1 MNHPVR
7 VLQAAHPGAPVA
19 VAAHAEQVVSLALLN
34 HHHRVTCHLV
44 CQAVLGLGGDGS
56 QSHGHRSVAVERI
69 VAGRGAPVKV
79 PRRVQRI
86 TLTTSPLWRIT
97 MEVKEG
103 WNPLA
108 LRTAP
113 AREVQWVMQDAASGV
128 EPATTVKSRVL
139 VVAMGVG
146 V

>member
-1 MNHPVR
+1 
-7 VLQAAHPGAPVA
+7 VLPPGWGTTGSATRKRCRG
-19 VAAHAEQVVSLALLN
+19 SGS
-34 HHHRVTCHLV
+34 
-44 CQAVLGLGGDGS
+44 GLRFAWGWL
-56 QSHGHRSVAVERI
+56 RCERI
-69 VAGRGAPVKV
+69 LADQGQGSTCPVGG
-79 PRRVQRI
+79 QRI

-128 EPATTVKSRVL
+128 EAATTVKSRVL
-139 VVAMGVG
+139 VVAMGWG
-146 V
+146 CELREF